1 MDTVDLVTLLEALD
15 DDIDGLE
22 EALGPVT
29 KGALT
34 DTASR
39 LPLLDKAQLYVL
51 ITYAIETILARF
63 SYLRLNG
70 INAKEHEVFKELTRV
85 KQYFEKIKNAEN
97 AGSSRQNLSLDKAAA
112 GRIIKHALD
121 GNKQYGLKRKEQQEA
136 SGQILESKSL
146 IADLILGGTSANHS
160 HVSGNVQV
168 QEDHGE
174 IRRKKR
180 RISDKKGFGPASG
193 SPRNAASRPESMGA

>member
-51 ITYAIETILARF
+51 ITYAIETIL
-63 SYLRLNG
+63 
-70 INAKEHEVFKELTRV
+70 
-85 KQYFEKIKNAEN
+85 YF
-97 AGSSRQNLSLDKAAA
+97 
-112 GRIIKHALD
+112 
-121 GNKQYGLKRKEQQEA
+121 
-136 SGQILESKSL
+136 
-146 IADLILGGTSANHS
+146 
-160 HVSGNVQV
+160 
-168 QEDHGE
+168 
-174 IRRKKR
+174 
-180 RISDKKGFGPASG
+180 
-193 SPRNAASRPESMGA
+193 